1 MTNQTETKRENI
13 LRKLRAILD
22 KAESTTFG
30 PERDAFLAK
39 ADEMMLKFAIAE
51 HELVMEGKAEEV
63 KPEVRTF
70 DVCRTDNPLREQLT
84 DLLVS
89 IVYSTRG
96 RVVFYNL
103 RSSAKDRRPIRAK
116 VVAFPSDLDYIEM
129 LHTSLTL
136 QLATQMEPKPD
147 PSLDVLENMTK
158 LKAAGLKWNRIFE
171 LLEVRAADETE
182 EYTKDE
188 RRLVSQWRRW
198 MKEQGRESELKGIHP
213 KSYRRSYA
221 QGFVTEVADRFHKQE
236 RERKEREAR
245 DAGGST
251 VGSALV
257 LRDRDRVVN
266 EAFAEMFPN
275 LTTGPARKE
284 GKIDPAGWSRGREA
298 GAKADLSRPGSRLR
312 ESAPK
317 LPGA

>member
-1 MTNQTETKRENI
+1 MTDETKRESV

-39 ADEMMLKFAIAE
+39 ADDMMLKFAIAE
-51 HELVMEGKAEEV
+51 HELVMEGKGQEV

-70 DVCRTDNPLREQLT
+70 DVCRSDNPLSEQLT

-89 IVYSTRG
+89 IVYATRG
-96 RVVFYNL
+96 KVVFYGL
-103 RSSAKDRRPIRAK
+103 RGDAKIKRAIRAK

-136 QLATQMEPKPD
+136 QLANQMEPKPD

-171 LLEVRAADETE
+171 LLEVRAPDETE

-188 RRLVSQWRRW
+188 RRLVNQWRRW
-198 MKEQGRESELKGIHP
+198 MKDQGRESELKGIHP

-221 QGFVTEVADRFHKQE
+221 QGFVTEVQDRFWKQE
-236 RERKEREAR
+236 QARKEREAR

-257 LRDRDRVVN
+257 LRDRDKVVS

-275 LTTGPARKE
+275 LTTGPARKQ
-284 GKIDPAGWSRGREA
+284 GRIDPNGWARGREA
-298 GAKADLSRPGSRLR
+298 GAKADLSRPGTRLR
-312 ESAPK
+312 STPG